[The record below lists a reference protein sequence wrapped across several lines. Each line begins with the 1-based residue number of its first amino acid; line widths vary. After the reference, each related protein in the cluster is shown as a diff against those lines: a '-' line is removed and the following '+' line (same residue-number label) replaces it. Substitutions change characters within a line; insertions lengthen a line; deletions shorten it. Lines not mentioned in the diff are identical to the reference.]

1 MTRTIHIWPLL
12 LVGTFQNFPQNI
24 NGCVWLDGNTRQN
37 PLLMDI
43 PDQRLGVCL
52 LVGFLLR
59 ALGRAGKGSFIV
71 EAIKIGARVLEFLDP
86 FLGLGDHHVAVEGSA
101 SVVRGGLVDVFPY
114 LGDNWGAECDI
125 GNEMAIHDINVQP
138 VRALIH
144 GLGTLGAE
152 LGEVCRQYGWCNY
165 RFGSH
170 GEIVQRVET
179 M

>member
-1 MTRTIHIWPLL
+1 M
-12 LVGTFQNFPQNI
+12 
-24 NGCVWLDGNTRQN
+24 
-37 PLLMDI
+37 
-43 PDQRLGVCL
+43 
-52 LVGFLLR
+52 
-59 ALGRAGKGSFIV
+59 
-71 EAIKIGARVLEFLDP
+71 
-86 FLGLGDHHVAVEGSA
+86 AVEGSA

-125 GNEMAIHDINVQP
+125 GNEMAIPMLKKLELLSFEVDVNVHDINVQP